1 MAIAGSNPMLVTP
14 SLGLGARVWTVD
26 VVCTAAVCVVS
37 SSAAIARVSCSPP
50 LLSSRSAEED
60 LAAWGKQ
67 SNEGLGMVPC
77 RGHSKS
83 QKGSTANANR
93 RIGEK
98 LAIRKLNSVIWNL
111 VLSPVS
117 FWSGSVASSPH
128 DELVIAMKPLLS

>member
-1 MAIAGSNPMLVTP
+1 LQPGGSKATRGLAWCLV
-14 SLGLGARVWTVD
+14 G
-26 VVCTAAVCVVS
+26 
-37 SSAAIARVSCSPP
+37 
-50 LLSSRSAEED
+50 
-60 LAAWGKQ
+60 
-67 SNEGLGMVPC
+67 
-77 RGHSKS
+77 GHSKS

>member
-26 VVCTAAVCVVS
+26 VVCTAAVCAV
-37 SSAAIARVSCSPP
+37 AQQQLRVFHVP